1 MIRFALAA
9 IAAALIALPARAAV
23 DIQEVTTPGGFTAW
37 LVEEDSIPFT
47 AIELRFAGGTSL
59 DLPGKRGAMNM
70 MTLLLDDGSGE
81 MDAQAFV
88 EAREA
93 LAVRFSFEVHD
104 DGLSVS
110 AQFLTEFRD
119 ESVALL
125 RQALTEPRF
134 DEAAMQRTKAQI
146 IAGIRSEETDPDEIA
161 RRTFD
166 ELAFGDHPYG
176 SPSDGTVEGVSALTR
191 EDMVEAHARIFAK
204 DRVHISAV
212 GDISAEELSAL
223 LDGLLGG
230 LPESGAPELPVA
242 EFQLQPGLTIVPF
255 NTPQSIA
262 FFGHEGI
269 SRDDPDFFPAF
280 VANEIF
286 SGSGF
291 ESRLMQ
297 EVRVKRG
304 LTYGIG
310 ASLIPKDLGAL
321 ILGRVGTVN
330 ARMAETIDVV
340 RAEWARIAAEGVTQ
354 EELDSAITYLTGAY
368 PLRFDGNR
376 RIAQI
381 MVGMQVQD
389 LPIDYIATRNDQVR
403 AVTLEDIRRVARR
416 IYRPDDLHI
425 VVVGQPEG
433 LEASN

>member
-1 MIRFALAA
+1 MIRVALAA
-9 IAAALIALPARAAV
+9 FTAALIALPVRAAV
-23 DIQEVTTPGGFTAW
+23 EIEEITTPGGFTAW
-37 LVEEDSIPFT
+37 LVQEDSIPFT
-47 AIELRFAGGTSL
+47 ALELRFAGGTSL

-70 MTLLLDDGSGE
+70 MTLLLDDGSGDME
-81 MDAQAFV
+81 AQAFV

-93 LAVRFSFEVHD
+93 LAARFSFEAYD
-104 DGLSVS
+104 DGLAIS

-119 ESVALL
+119 ESLALL
-125 RQALTEPRF
+125 RQAITEPRF
-134 DEAAMQRTKAQI
+134 DEAAMQRTRAQV

-166 ELAFGDHPYG
+166 ALAFGDHPYG
-176 SPSDGTVEGVSALTR
+176 SPSDGTVESVAALTR
-191 EDMVEAHARIFAK
+191 EDMVEAHARVFAK

-212 GDISAEELSAL
+212 GDVSADELATI
-223 LDGLLGG
+223 LDELLGG
-230 LPESGAPELPVA
+230 LPETGAPELAVA
-242 EFQLQPGLTIVPF
+242 EFQLEPGLTVVPF
-255 NTPQSIA
+255 ETPQSVA
-262 FFGHEGI
+262 YFGHEGI
-269 SRDDPDFFPAF
+269 ARDDPDFFPAF

-286 SGSGF
+286 SGAGF

-310 ASLIPKDLGAL
+310 ASLVPKELGAL

-330 ARMAETIDVV
+330 ARMAETIEVV
-340 RAEWARIAAEGVTQ
+340 RDEWVRIAEEGVTQ
-354 EELDSAITYLTGAY
+354 QELDSAITYLTGAY

-376 RIAQI
+376 RIAEI

-403 AVTLEDIRRVARR
+403 AVTLEDIRRVAAR